1 MKSRHP
7 THVTTVDRDALPVPV
22 RSTWASLIDDLLFL
36 GQQQARRLAPPL
48 STAQVRSLR
57 SAARYRRRGVHVRQ
71 SPDATY
77 VWLGGRVE
85 GFEKY
90 RR

>member
-7 THVTTVDRDALPVPV
+7 IHAATVELDALPV
-22 RSTWASLIDDLLFL
+22 RQHSAWASLLDDLLSL
-36 GQQQARRLAPPL
+36 GRQQARRLAPPI
-48 STAQVRSLR
+48 SQSDVRSLR

-71 SPDATY
+71 APDATY